1 MQTSKSDV
9 NRLTCCFGDGEERRA
24 PRRSAPQPQPIH
36 RTTITPHTTLTADS
50 RNPVLLSCNSL
61 ETINRL
67 QTHLE
72 ALNGLYRRGDRNPT
86 SDPRN
91 VRGAS

>member
-1 MQTSKSDV
+1 MVKS
-9 NRLTCCFGDGEERRA
+9 EEPLGGPLRNHSQFIA
-24 PRRSAPQPQPIH
+24 PPSP
-36 RTTITPHTTLTADS
+36 LTADS

-72 ALNGLYRRGDRNPT
+72 AFNGLYRRGDRNPT

>member
-1 MQTSKSDV
+1 MVKSEEPLEGPLR
-9 NRLTCCFGDGEERRA
+9 NHSQFIAPPPPLTQH
-24 PRRSAPQPQPIH
+24 SLL
-36 RTTITPHTTLTADS
+36 TLGTQYF
-50 RNPVLLSCNSL
+50 LSCNSL

-67 QTHLE
+67 PTHLE
-72 ALNGLYRRGDRNPT
+72 ALNGPYRRGDRNPT